1 MSMNDDNTATRESI
15 HQVSWVRLLI
25 AAVIMLVF
33 PAVILFVSS
42 GNLKWWMAWVYIG
55 LTTAFGL
62 GSRIFM
68 LWKNPDLVAERGQA
82 LGKEDTASWDKIL
95 MPLVAIIG
103 PIVMLVIAGLDER
116 FEWSPKLPLILQVAA
131 LIITALG
138 YFLGVWATTVNIF
151 FSAVVRI
158 QQERGQTV
166 VTSGPYQYI
175 RHPGYAGGILAN
187 FAIPLL
193 LDSLWAFV
201 PAVLINCLIVVRT
214 ALEDKT
220 LQDKLDGY
228 RDYANRVCYR
238 LIPGVW

>member
-1 MSMNDDNTATRESI
+1 MNNANTATRESV

-42 GNLKWWMAWVYIG
+42 GNLKWWNAWVYVG

-95 MPLVAIIG
+95 MPLIAIIG
-103 PIVMLVIAGLDER
+103 PTIMLVIAGLDER
-116 FEWSPKLPLILQVAA
+116 LEWSPKLPQILQVAA
-131 LIITALG
+131 LIIIALG
-138 YFLGVWATTVNIF
+138 YSLGVWATTVNRF

-158 QQERGQTV
+158 QQEWLPR
-166 VTSGPYQYI
+166 
-175 RHPGYAGGILAN
+175 
-187 FAIPLL
+187 
-193 LDSLWAFV
+193 
-201 PAVLINCLIVVRT
+201 
-214 ALEDKT
+214 
-220 LQDKLDGY
+220 
-228 RDYANRVCYR
+228 
-238 LIPGVW
+238 